1 MEQFLQSSSALWY
14 FDIFLIMLER
24 PAVQRQ
30 LAALVVI
37 LVVAI
42 LLPGLINR
50 KLLKDS
56 QEPQPAEGEKPPE
69 PAPSPVEA
77 PAASSGYPTEF
88 IPLVEEVLPIAQER
102 FVRLLRGFNFM
113 LLPIIWL
120 LGSALVTTWFTSQG
134 WPTGL
139 ITALSP
145 FFWLFMAYRVAAG
158 IFLATMPRH
167 RAQKYINTFL
177 KPAAILLTSVVI
189 RDLLF
194 SQLAARDFVL
204 IGFQSIQISL
214 GSLLRFVSL
223 VAAYYLAAVVLSA
236 LAQQL
241 LRRVNVE
248 QGVQATTINIMRYSI
263 FGIGVLLALSL
274 FGLDLTT
281 LAVVFGGLSVGIG
294 FGLNELISNVIS
306 GILLAFERLI
316 RPGDTIEV
324 GGVRGVVTEVRMRS
338 TILRTFDR
346 VQVIVPNKN
355 MLTSVVSAF
364 TSWETTVSRLSLEVS
379 VDFQTDPE
387 RVRSILLN
395 LVTGHP
401 KVLREPTPSAIVTA
415 IGPYSIEIQ
424 IFAFVAEFYQTFSV
438 RSELYAMIWE
448 EFRRLGIAI
457 PYPRQEV
464 MMNGPLDAGDSSLSA
479 GSVPA
484 TDA

>member
-1 MEQFLQSSSALWY
+1 MNQ
-14 FDIFLIMLER
+14 
-24 PAVQRQ
+24 
-30 LAALVVI
+30 
-37 LVVAI
+37 
-42 LLPGLINR
+42 
-50 KLLKDS
+50 
-56 QEPQPAEGEKPPE
+56 
-69 PAPSPVEA
+69 
-77 PAASSGYPTEF
+77 
-88 IPLVEEVLPIAQER
+88 
-102 FVRLLRGFNFM
+102 
-113 LLPIIWL
+113 
-120 LGSALVTTWFTSQG
+120 
-134 WPTGL
+134 
-139 ITALSP
+139 
-145 FFWLFMAYRVAAG
+145 
-158 IFLATMPRH
+158 
-167 RAQKYINTFL
+167 
-177 KPAAILLTSVVI
+177 
-189 RDLLF
+189 
-194 SQLAARDFVL
+194 
-204 IGFQSIQISL
+204 
-214 GSLLRFVSL
+214 
-223 VAAYYLAAVVLSA
+223 
-236 LAQQL
+236 
-241 LRRVNVE
+241 
-248 QGVQATTINIMRYSI
+248 
-263 FGIGVLLALSL
+263 
-274 FGLDLTT
+274 LDLTT

-364 TSWETTVSRLSLEVS
+364 TSWETTVSRLSLQVS

-395 LVTGHP
+395 LVTSHP

>member
-1 MEQFLQSSSALWY
+1 
-14 FDIFLIMLER
+14 
-24 PAVQRQ
+24 
-30 LAALVVI
+30 
-37 LVVAI
+37 
-42 LLPGLINR
+42 
-50 KLLKDS
+50 
-56 QEPQPAEGEKPPE
+56 
-69 PAPSPVEA
+69 
-77 PAASSGYPTEF
+77 
-88 IPLVEEVLPIAQER
+88 
-102 FVRLLRGFNFM
+102 
-113 LLPIIWL
+113 
-120 LGSALVTTWFTSQG
+120 
-134 WPTGL
+134 
-139 ITALSP
+139 
-145 FFWLFMAYRVAAG
+145 MAYRVAAG
-158 IFLATMPRH
+158 IFLATMPRQ
-167 RAQKYINTFL
+167 RAQKYIDTFL

-364 TSWETTVSRLSLEVS
+364 TSWETTVSRLSLQVS